1 MDGLYGEKFGVR
13 SPEMGSH
20 YTAALEFLHL
30 HRYWVA
36 LILAI
41 SVIGSS
47 KVYSSVSKKLRI
59 YGANFPPVVKL
70 TNDQIFNDPI
80 NSYNNAIREHGD
92 IIAVKKKDKMEIM
105 VSEKYAQRVL
115 TDEKNFS
122 FEHGVADAMNMEFLM
137 NMTQGRVFK
146 TMADVTSGLLGK
158 RMDIVVKQVS
168 SIFFDRA
175 EEITNDPKSQALD
188 LFEYTQSTVSD
199 AMVVLL
205 LGKKFLNPAYSH
217 AVKMAA
223 NDVAELG
230 GIFQN
235 RSYFART
242 FPALW
247 RFTTAIKTTFW
258 RLGVCLFMFMGRPI
272 WRETNRL
279 LKDPQT
285 YVEEKEIT
293 LLLLLVR
300 KFATPERTLK
310 LADRGM
316 IYLVLMSTMFASV
329 HQVAS
334 TMVWVLCELALRP
347 QDQEEIYAEIKSI
360 MDKGP
365 ENLTHDDLL
374 RAVHTDSFLREV
386 MRTKGDTFS
395 TVRMAMNDVPLGKYV
410 IPKGYTVHPNAA
422 LAHNAPENAGDN
434 PETFDGKRWIG
445 GKPASMAGPGHLAFG
460 LGRWA
465 CPGRYFAVAEIKMM
479 VFSILVNSK
488 VELVNNKY
496 EIVDKLMIASAPPE
510 AVFKLT
516 KRPE

>member
-247 RFTTAIKTTFW
+247 RFTTALHSGDW
-258 RLGVCLFMFMGRPI
+258 GVCLFMFMGRPI

-347 QDQEEIYAEIKSI
+347 QDQEEIYAEIK
-360 MDKGP
+360 
-365 ENLTHDDLL
+365 
-374 RAVHTDSFLREV
+374 AVHTDSFLREV

-460 LGRWA
+460 LGDGPA
-465 CPGRYFAVAEIKMM
+465 QAATLQLLMM